1 MDRNVSL
8 YVDPR
13 CIIAFTPN
21 FEKEVRHLRK
31 LALPYGLSLLPTH
44 RLEVTEI
51 VIHFAFG
58 TST

>member
-1 MDRNVSL
+1 MDRHVSL

-13 CIIAFTPN
+13 CIKAFTPN
-21 FEKEVRHLRK
+21 PEKEVRHLRK
-31 LALPYGLSLLPTH
+31 LALSYGLSLLPTH

-51 VIHFAFG
+51 VIHFASD